1 MDVSVTLFG
10 TLLML
15 SITGGLVT
23 EIHHVTRFLELGKN
37 GIINCS
43 FSDNFYGVYWY
54 DSDDTVQAIPIIS
67 ITEGVKTADNSGEYE
82 IEVDGSLV
90 VTNVSI
96 DHEHNF
102 TALLFHSQSAI
113 PIRHV
118 ATAYVIVRPEKP
130 FPVIDQCSEKTRICF
145 LPIENA
151 LTITC
156 AVQKARP
163 AVDIFWSRRIAE
175 GEIDIASQEKGVVNG
190 NITFS
195 SYAVMISQPLNPGQ
209 LLLLVCK
216 GSTLPKLLKSEESVL
231 LVQQY
236 YRFRPEYSSSE
247 RRLVEKG
254 SNTVIHCTQ
263 GELFYLVW
271 TKFHENTV
279 EQVAWAIFLKD
290 NISTSMSETVE
301 VGFNGSLKL
310 IDINP
315 NHDGLYSCNYND
327 GHSDMTN
334 FYHLLVYVIPDPP
347 YPIMSGCDENQYCI
361 IAAEQEGTLTCSLHR
376 VRPVVRLKLVTLSF
390 DDYLMITVENEETVV
405 TSNGDTYE
413 VVLKTKYRLHTYKD
427 RIRFECKTYGEYADL
442 FEMSKKFEL
451 FFHEESN
458 TEVNL
463 QSPVISTD
471 RKRKIFLVIGVPLI
485 GLLIIVFL
493 VMHLI
498 LKSARNRKRQLTGQ
512 GVVDTLGRQNEQ
524 EENILLMNRINPN
537 TDPLE

>member
-1 MDVSVTLFG
+1 MFSNHSLIIKNYKIITRYILIHINKVYIIFISEFLYSLF
-10 TLLML
+10 
-15 SITGGLVT
+15 
-23 EIHHVTRFLELGKN
+23 
-37 GIINCS
+37 
-43 FSDNFYGVYWY
+43 
-54 DSDDTVQAIPIIS
+54 
-67 ITEGVKTADNSGEYE
+67 
-82 IEVDGSLV
+82 
-90 VTNVSI
+90 
-96 DHEHNF
+96 
-102 TALLFHSQSAI
+102 
-113 PIRHV
+113 
-118 ATAYVIVRPEKP
+118 IVRPDKP

-175 GEIDIASQEKGVVNG
+175 GEIDIVSQEKGVVNG

-231 LVQQY
+231 LVQQS

-290 NISTSMSETVE
+290 NISNSMSETVE

-315 NHDGLYSCNYND
+315 NQDGLYSCNYND
-327 GHSDMTN
+327 GDSDMTN
-334 FYHLLVYVIPDPP
+334 FYHVLVYGKSI
-347 YPIMSGCDENQYCI
+347 S
-361 IAAEQEGTLTCSLHR
+361 
-376 VRPVVRLKLVTLSF
+376 
-390 DDYLMITVENEETVV
+390 
-405 TSNGDTYE
+405 
-413 VVLKTKYRLHTYKD
+413 KYVFFFLP
-427 RIRFECKTYGEYADL
+427 
-442 FEMSKKFEL
+442 SFEL
-451 FFHEESN
+451 
-458 TEVNL
+458 V
-463 QSPVISTD
+463 
-471 RKRKIFLVIGVPLI
+471 
-485 GLLIIVFL
+485 
-493 VMHLI
+493 
-498 LKSARNRKRQLTGQ
+498 
-512 GVVDTLGRQNEQ
+512 
-524 EENILLMNRINPN
+524 
-537 TDPLE
+537 